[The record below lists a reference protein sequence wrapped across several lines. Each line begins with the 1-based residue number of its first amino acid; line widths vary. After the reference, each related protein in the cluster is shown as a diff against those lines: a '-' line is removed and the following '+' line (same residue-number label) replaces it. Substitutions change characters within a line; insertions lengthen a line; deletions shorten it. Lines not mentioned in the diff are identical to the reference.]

1 MFRILVPLDGT
12 IEAAA
17 ALPAAR
23 TLARATGSSITLV
36 RVTDANTIGDPEESQ
51 RARRRAEDEM
61 RAATVEI
68 AAGGLPVDW
77 LMRTGPVASS
87 IIEAARV
94 SKADLIVVATHAR
107 TDPAGVSAGGVS
119 ERVAAESGRSV
130 LLLPPDGKQLD
141 QIRTLLVP
149 VDGTAR
155 GALALDAAAILAGK
169 TEARLVLLEVVS
181 PAPLWRY
188 SSIEF
193 GPGTY
198 IDPTWEKEEPLRRA
212 ERYLE
217 GLTGQ
222 LQKAGLQVG
231 GRVLKGEV
239 APTIN
244 GVANETDA
252 DIVVMSTHAPI
263 GPTSDVPGSVAA
275 AVARTSHRP
284 VLLVRCPGGNLDN
297 SEHG

>member
-17 ALPAAR
+17 ALPAAK

-36 RVTDANTIGDPEESQ
+36 RVTDASTIGDPEESQ
-51 RARRRAEDEM
+51 TARRRAEDEM

-68 AAGGLPVDW
+68 AAAGLLVDW
-77 LMRTGPVASS
+77 LMRAGPVGWLN
-87 IIEAARV
+87 IEAPQV

-107 TDPAGVSAGGVS
+107 TDPAGVSDGGAS
-119 ERVAAESGRSV
+119 ERVAAESGRSI
-130 LLLPPDGKQLD
+130 LLLPPDGKRLD

-155 GALALDAAAILAGK
+155 GALALDAAALLAAK

-193 GPGTY
+193 GPGTD
-198 IDPTWEKEEPLRRA
+198 IDPTWEQEEPVRRA

-217 GLTGQ
+217 GLTRQ

-244 GVANETDA
+244 AVANETDA
-252 DIVVMSTHAPI
+252 DMVVMSTHASI
-263 GPTSDVPGSVAA
+263 GPASSVPGSVAA
-275 AVARTSHRP
+275 ALARTSHRP
-284 VLLVRCPGGNLDN
+284 VLLVRPGGNLNN